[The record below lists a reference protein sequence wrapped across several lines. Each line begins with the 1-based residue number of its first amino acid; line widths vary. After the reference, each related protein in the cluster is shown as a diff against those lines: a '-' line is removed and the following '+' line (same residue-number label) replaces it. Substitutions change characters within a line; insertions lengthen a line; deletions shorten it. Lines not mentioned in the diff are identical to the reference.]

1 MSRSAV
7 QDDLFQLIRG
17 GGATGPYA
25 ATDLRSAPHVA
36 DASPAA
42 SPGGQRDY
50 IWCNPKMQVIGEL
63 LEKVA
68 AWNVPVVLRGE
79 SGAGK
84 EVLAREV
91 HRLSPRSSKPFVKI
105 NCAALPS
112 DLLESELFGYE
123 RGAFTGAVKTKPGKF
138 EMADGGTIFLD
149 EIGEMDQLLQAKL
162 LQVLQDGEVHHLGGT
177 EPIRVDA
184 RVLVATHRNLER
196 AIENGS
202 FREDLYYRLQVVDI
216 WVPPLRDRRDEILP
230 LARLFLK
237 KHRRCDIA
245 VPPLP
250 PELEESL
257 LRYSWPGNVRELE
270 NTMRKYLVFANP
282 ADLVRELRRKSAQQT
297 AVTAGVP
304 APDAIE
310 QRQPEPLVLPR
321 NADAAAKPAVSES
334 DPSQLSSLL
343 LALTACG
350 HGVSPD
356 PSPASDSFWEK
367 QEYSWEADESSAG
380 SRFAPSAPAQAVPP
394 REAHYGFA
402 YAAPIAAIA
411 SSGPARL
418 TASKSSQE
426 DEDAN
431 TPLPNSSGGVAE
443 RHFPGDAITPG
454 SLDDRDFDAG
464 VHAPQAQRAP
474 DNAAPPPRDLRPGRL
489 MTLGEIDEERN
500 RAERDV
506 IVAALRQCGW
516 NRKRAAKLL
525 QADYKAFLYRMKK
538 LNVDETSAE

>member
-1 MSRSAV
+1 
-7 QDDLFQLIRG
+7 
-17 GGATGPYA
+17 
-25 ATDLRSAPHVA
+25 VA
-36 DASPAA
+36 DSSLVAA
-42 SPGGQRDY
+42 PPVGQRDY

-230 LARLFLK
+230 LARWFLK

-297 AVTAGVP
+297 AAMAGTP
-304 APDAIE
+304 APEAIDH
-310 QRQPEPLVLPR
+310 RQPEPLVLPR
-321 NADAAAKPAVSES
+321 TADVAAKPVVSES

-350 HGVSPD
+350 QGVSPD
-356 PSPASDSFWEK
+356 PSLASDSFWEK
-367 QEYSWEADESSAG
+367 QEYSWEADESNAG
-380 SRFAPSAPAQAVPP
+380 SRFVPAVLARTVPPRKAYDGFAYTAPSAALTSPEP
-394 REAHYGFA
+394 E
-402 YAAPIAAIA
+402 
-411 SSGPARL
+411 RL
-418 TASKSSQE
+418 TSSKGSQE
-426 DEDAN
+426 HEDAT
-431 TPLPNSSGGVAE
+431 TPLPNSSRVAADQ
-443 RHFPGDAITPG
+443 FPGAINHG
-454 SLDDRDFDAG
+454 SWDSRSLRDFDGA

-474 DNAAPPPRDLRPGRL
+474 DPAAPPPRDLRPGSL

-538 LNVDETSAE
+538 LNVDEKSAE

>member
-17 GGATGPYA
+17 GGASGSCA

-123 RGAFTGAVKTKPGKF
+123 RGAFTGAVKAKPGKF

-230 LARLFLK
+230 LARWFLK

-270 NTMRKYLVFANP
+270 KTMRKYLVFANP

-297 AVTAGVP
+297 AVTAGEP

-310 QRQPEPLVLPR
+310 QRQPEPLVLPQT
-321 NADAAAKPAVSES
+321 ADAAAKPAVSES

-426 DEDAN
+426 DEDRGDRRRKK
-431 TPLPNSSGGVAE
+431 PRRE
-443 RHFPGDAITPG
+443 RCHCRG
-454 SLDDRDFDAG
+454 
-464 VHAPQAQRAP
+464 
-474 DNAAPPPRDLRPGRL
+474 AAPVRLESQARGEAFAGRLQSLPLSHEEAQCRRNERRVTYDAESAEPDQQFQNPLRAARRAGAIVCVARRFLAAHPGRR
-489 MTLGEIDEERN
+489 LG
-500 RAERDV
+500 
-506 IVAALRQCGW
+506 AALATCGQHSG
-516 NRKRAAKLL
+516 RG
-525 QADYKAFLYRMKK
+525 
-538 LNVDETSAE
+538 T